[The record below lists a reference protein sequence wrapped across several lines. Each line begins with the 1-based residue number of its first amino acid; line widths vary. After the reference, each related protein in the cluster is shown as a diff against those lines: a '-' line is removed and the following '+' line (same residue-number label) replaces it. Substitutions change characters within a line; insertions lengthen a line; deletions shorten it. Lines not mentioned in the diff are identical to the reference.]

1 MEGIKVGEIWRD
13 IKGYENYYQVSNY
26 GRIKSKERYSPCCYG
41 KKRLLKEKI
50 IYPGSDKNGY
60 LKIMLSKEK
69 YKKRFYI
76 HELVAQAFLS
86 NYDKGKV
93 IHHIDYDN
101 QNNYYKNLY
110 VCTRKEHTTIHN
122 LTDKLMREL
131 INKNIIFDNGIYRTI

>member
-1 MEGIKVGEIWRD
+1 MEEIKVGEIWRD

-50 IYPGSDKNGY
+50 IYPSPDKNGY